1 MEQGTKIH
9 TKGRY
14 TCGRNAVVDGNF
26 FKFRGE
32 GGRVG
37 VVRITEPMTPMLN
50 YFEYEIVCR
59 GAKCAIGIGVGDLS
73 YPLERMPGWNRNG
86 IGYHA
91 DDGRLFHENG
101 YGKGFGPTCTEGD
114 RMGCGVDYTTDVGYG
129 YVEVFFTK
137 NGKQVGDCIRMKRP
151 VYGLYPLVG
160 LHSNKEKVRY
170 LGHWHRDPE
179 SLLEPM
185 VQDHSPS
192 STWLR
197 SNGVKF
203 LDDGLTLEYTG
214 DGLSNQD
221 VGIAQANFRI
231 DRQNHYF
238 EMTILSSGKKG
249 WLAIGLGTPTY
260 PLHRHPGW
268 NKGGIGYHADNGH
281 IYKERGHGEPF
292 GPTCT
297 DGDVMGCGILF
308 SSDSSAE
315 DVYPE
320 SPGTP
325 ESDSDNEDE
334 VIVEPYYDDYLDYT
348 DEEEDYYS
356 DDDDFIFGGG
366 RRGIPPVRPKPVL
379 VAPSKSAD
387 QDGSERGNKCTVYFT
402 KNGEKVGESEFYLPA
417 DGLYPVVAMMTPGE
431 KLKVDLRPLTG

>member
-1 MEQGTKIH
+1 MEQGTKLH
-9 TKGRY
+9 TKGRFNI
-14 TCGRNAVVDGNF
+14 GRNAEVDGNL

-37 VVRITEPMTPMLN
+37 VVRIVEPLTPMLN
-50 YFEYEIVCR
+50 YFEYEIVCK
-59 GAKCAIGIGVGDLS
+59 GSKCAIGVGVGDLS

-114 RMGCGVDYTTDVGYG
+114 RMGCGVDYNADVGDG
-129 YVEVFFTK
+129 YVDVFFTK
-137 NGKQVGDCIRMKRP
+137 NGKRVGDSMRMKRP
-151 VYGLYPLVG
+151 VYGLYPLIG
-160 LHSNKEKVRY
+160 LHSQNEVVRY
-170 LGHWHRDPE
+170 LGHWQKNPD

-203 LDDGLTLEYTG
+203 VDDGCTIEYTG

-231 DRQNHYF
+231 DKQNHYF
-238 EMTILSSGKKG
+238 EMDVLSSGKKG
-249 WLAIGLGTPTY
+249 WLALGLAIPTY

-268 NKGGIGYHADNGH
+268 NKGSIGYHADNGH
-281 IYKERGHGEPF
+281 MYKERGHGEPF

-297 DGDVMGCGILF
+297 DGDTMGCGVIF
-308 SSDSSAE
+308 SNSDSD
-315 DVYPE
+315 DVYPDRPL
-320 SPGTP
+320 SPD
-325 ESDSDNEDE
+325 SDSDIEDPDM
-334 VIVEPYYDDYLDYT
+334 VRLDQAYDDMLDYNS
-348 DEEEDYYS
+348 DEEDYCS
-356 DDDDFIFGGG
+356 DDDEFLFGGHG
-366 RRGIPPVRPKPVL
+366 RIPAIRGRANLLAQAKSVNE
-379 VAPSKSAD
+379 SKLK
-387 QDGSERGNKCTVYFT
+387 GTKCTVYFT
-402 KNGEKVGESEFYLPA
+402 KNGEVIGETDFYLPPE
-417 DGLYPVVAMMTPGE
+417 GLYPVVAMMTPGE
-431 KLKVDLRPLTG
+431 KVKVNLKPITG